1 VAAHT
6 DGRRADAGG
15 FTGGHAMAIAKIAYQ
30 FTTGETLQI
39 SFEAV
44 AEHPD
49 ALDEI
54 ATRVVRIY
62 REAMDVDDD
71 ADLET

>member
-1 VAAHT
+1 
-6 DGRRADAGG
+6 
-15 FTGGHAMAIAKIAYQ
+15 MAIAKIAYQ